1 MLLFFKLIDTFY
13 HSYQYIELHFNS
25 IDAVDD
31 KIQNGD
37 RICNGGGSN
46 IYFNGNAVERDGDP
60 YAVSNCNI
68 RIEEMHDAHNGTW
81 KCKASVGTINHGV
94 FSDTIN
100 ITTIRDN
107 DVVVSLGVILGVSIP
122 VAVILIVCAVL
133 LLIWCCCPVYLAL
146 CCCCIPACR
155 EKSEASSQKADYT
168 KADRSRNRSYYSDE
182 TQTNLPSMPQN
193 SRR

>member
-1 MLLFFKLIDTFY
+1 MID
-13 HSYQYIELHFNS
+13 
-25 IDAVDD
+25 
-31 KIQNGD
+31 K
-37 RICNGGGSN
+37 
-46 IYFNGNAVERDGDP
+46 DGIP
-60 YAVSNCNI
+60 YGLSNCNI
-68 RIEEMHDAHNGTW
+68 RIDEMHDAHNGTW
-81 KCKASVGTINHGV
+81 KCKASIGSKGV
-94 FSDTIN
+94 YSDTVN

-122 VAVILIVCAVL
+122 VAVILIICVVL

-155 EKSEASSQKADYT
+155 ERSEASSQKGDYSKT
-168 KADRSRNRSYYSDE
+168 DRSRNRSYYSDE